1 MLVGFEPFERMLEQ
15 MAKVPSDG
23 YPPYNIEQ
31 IDGSHFRISLAVAGF
46 LIEELRV
53 EVDENRLSISGHQQE
68 REGGSFLHRGI
79 AKRQFQRSFLLAS
92 GLEISGSWL
101 ENGMLHI
108 DIVRPDPDTRVRQI
122 DIKSCPDTVS
132 G

>member
-1 MLVGFEPFERMLEQ
+1 MFLGFEDAFNMLDNYSG
-15 MAKVPSDG
+15 KSD

-46 LIEELRV
+46 LIEELSV
-53 EVDENRLSISGHQQE
+53 AVDENRLSISGHQQE
-68 REGGSFLHRGI
+68 REGQSFLHRGI

-92 GLEISGSWL
+92 GLEVSGSWL

-108 DIVRPDPDTRVRQI
+108 DIVRLDPDTRVRQI
-122 DIKSCPDTVS
+122 DIKSSPDTVS

>member
-46 LIEELRV
+46 LIEELGV
-53 EVDENRLSISGHQQE
+53 AVDENRLSISGHQQE
-68 REGGSFLHRGI
+68 RECRSFLHRGI
-79 AKRQFQRSFLLAS
+79 AK
-92 GLEISGSWL
+92 
-101 ENGMLHI
+101 
-108 DIVRPDPDTRVRQI
+108 
-122 DIKSCPDTVS
+122 
-132 G
+132 